1 MKSYGTLCIQRCPQT
16 YTFSSYAIS
25 DLHSFKEVKTL
36 EISVEFFLVGIK
48 VQSDKGGGRILLG
61 DNTGGRVV
69 MLQLIRFHYV
79 GVWMPAGQ
87 PCIYTYNL
95 PYVYSVLTCTNSNC
109 TGNSG
114 PCLYCKSQDVTVIY
128 HTNFMARGCYMPPN
142 FQAGGSIL
150 VGYLLR
156 IHFVFLNRLTFQSQ
170 YIVKLKNVSCKYQFS
185 F

>member
-1 MKSYGTLCIQRCPQT
+1 MQRDLSKLTVKPCVTLCIQRCPQT

-61 DNTGGRVV
+61 YNTGGRVV

-79 GVWMPAGQ
+79 GIWMPTGQ
-87 PCIYTYNL
+87 PYNL
-95 PYVYSVLTCTNSNC
+95 PYVYSVLTCTNFNC

-114 PCLYCKSQDVTVIY
+114 PCLYCKSQGMTVIF
-128 HTNFMARGCYMPPN
+128 HTNFYGK
-142 FQAGGSIL
+142 G
-150 VGYLLR
+150 LLDATHLPSWR
-156 IHFVFLNRLTFQSQ
+156 TNPCWLCAENTIC
-170 YIVKLKNVSCKYQFS
+170 VS
-185 F
+185 